1 MMITHRFAAMGTQF
15 EFVVQ
20 ATPQAAAQPIADAEG
35 VVHALEARLSRFRP
49 DSELSLLNRA
59 GHARV
64 SDDLYALTQLALD
77 ARDDTGGRFDPTIGG
92 AIAAA
97 GYDHSFD
104 DMPTDVGPTRQP
116 VRHTRGVAID
126 GASGTITLDEH
137 VALDLGGIAKGYAA
151 EMAAGILADAGPCL
165 VNAGGD
171 IALRGTPKSGAWTV
185 GVETPDGDLTLALND
200 GAVATS
206 GRDRRNWRSEGR
218 LQHHIIDPATDQP
231 ARSDV
236 LRITVVA
243 GNAVEAEAHATALFL
258 VGSADAVDEAEAL
271 GLTAIVV
278 TDAGRTLVT
287 GVAA

>member
-15 EFVVQ
+15 EFVVE

-59 GHARV
+59 GRARA
-64 SDDLYALTQLALD
+64 SKDLYVLTQLALD
-77 ARDDTGGRFDPTIGG
+77 AREDSGGRFDPTIGT
-92 AIAAA
+92 AVAAA
-97 GYDHSFD
+97 GYVHSFD
-104 DMPTDVGPTRQP
+104 DMPADVGPTRRP
-116 VRHTRGVAID
+116 VRHTRGVEID
-126 GASGTITLDEH
+126 GANGTITLDAH

-151 EMAAGILADAGPCL
+151 EMAAEILVDAGPCL

-171 IALRGTPKSGAWTV
+171 IALRGAPTSGAWSI
-185 GVETPDGDLTLALND
+185 GVETPEGDLTLALRD

-278 TDAGRTLVT
+278 TDSGRTLIT

>member
-1 MMITHRFAAMGTQF
+1 MMITHRFAAMGTDF
-15 EFVVQ
+15 EFIIE
-20 ATPQAAAQPIADAEG
+20 ATPHAAAQPIADAES
-35 VVHALEARLSRFRP
+35 VVHGLEARLSRFRP
-49 DSELSLLNRA
+49 DSELSLLNSTGRA
-59 GHARV
+59 QV
-64 SDDLYALTQLALD
+64 SDDLFVLTQLALD
-77 ARDDTGGRFDPTIGG
+77 AREDTGGRFDPTIGE
-92 AIAAA
+92 AVAAA

-104 DMPTDVGPTRQP
+104 AMPADVGPARRP
-116 VRHTRGVAID
+116 VRHTRGVEID

-151 EMAAGILADAGPCL
+151 EMAAEILADAGPCL

-171 IALRGTPKSGAWTV
+171 IALRRAPTSGPWSI
-185 GVETPDGDLTLALND
+185 GVETPDGNLTLALRD

-243 GNAVEAEAHATALFL
+243 GNAVEAEMHATALFL
-258 VGSADAVDEAEAL
+258 AGSADAVEEAEAL

-278 TDAGRTLVT
+278 TDAGRTLIT
-287 GVAA
+287 GVGA